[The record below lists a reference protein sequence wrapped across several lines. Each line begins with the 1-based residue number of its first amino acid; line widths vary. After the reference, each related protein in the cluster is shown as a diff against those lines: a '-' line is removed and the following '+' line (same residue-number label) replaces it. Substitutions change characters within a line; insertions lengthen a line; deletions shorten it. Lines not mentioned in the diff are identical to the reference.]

1 MSALPPQPPTGP
13 GLPPGVPPQAPQWP
27 AGWQGAAQAPRE
39 SRGVAFFVAIFLGI
53 LLLASAGLNVLL
65 LLLSIGSLA
74 GGGLGD
80 ADGVP
85 HEEVH
90 VAGVRG
96 GKDKVLQIAIR
107 GAIAEGGSAVLGAP
121 GGTVSQVKRGLRQ
134 AAADDVLGVL
144 FFIDSPGGGVT
155 DSDEI
160 WRLVRKFRREHPQK
174 PVVALFGDMAASG
187 GYYVGAACERI
198 TAHRSTI
205 TGSIGVIMSAW
216 NFGEAAKKFGVE
228 QVAIKSER
236 TPFKDI
242 LSPTRA
248 MRDDEKALLT
258 GIVDELLDQFIT
270 VVDEGRDQLDRAG
283 ATKVATGAIFTAR
296 QALELGLVDEI
307 GDIDS
312 VVAWFGQKLGRPVT
326 LVEARRRAGL
336 GDLLFGALG
345 HKPAD
350 AALTDLLTSST
361 GPRFLY
367 YWQGGR

>member
-1 MSALPPQPPTGP
+1 MLVALALLAPLWTPTVVHGPEPTVSLQAKSSQHEDTRLGFKFKPPKDWTA
-13 GLPPGVPPQAPQWP
+13 VPLKVDEN
-27 AGWQGAAQAPRE
+27 WQVAKYLSPRE
-39 SRGVAFFVAIFLGI
+39 YIYNDPQGWTWEHRPQLVAIAFPAAVVEKDVEVDKKDDKTTEIRI
-53 LLLASAGLNVLL
+53 LNPYKNYEDYLARTYSG
-65 LLLSIGSLA
+65 
-74 GGGLGD
+74 
-80 ADGVP
+80 
-85 HEEVH
+85 
-90 VAGVRG
+90 
-96 GKDKVLQIAIR
+96 
-107 GAIAEGGSAVLGAP
+107 
-121 GGTVSQVKRGLRQ
+121 
-134 AAADDVLGVL
+134 
-144 FFIDSPGGGVT
+144 
-155 DSDEI
+155 
-160 WRLVRKFRREHPQK
+160 
-174 PVVALFGDMAASG
+174 G
-187 GYYVGAACERI
+187 GYYVAAACERI

-248 MRDDEKALLT
+248 MRDDERALLT
-258 GIVDELLDQFIT
+258 TIVDELLDQFIT
-270 VVDEGRDQLDRAG
+270 VVDEGREQLDRAA

-336 GDLLFGALG
+336 GDLLFGAFG